1 MAHSKLT
8 CSSAN
13 HSTEK
18 DFVQPI
24 ALGPGSASDGHF
36 DMTMLKIKCSS
47 DKSSLFRYQ
56 RMKALQV
63 QKEKI
68 VHEMFME
75 DLEKQKEE
83 KLQLT

>member
-1 MAHSKLT
+1 MR
-8 CSSAN
+8 
-13 HSTEK
+13 
-18 DFVQPI
+18 PI
-24 ALGPGSASDGHF
+24 ALSPDSASDGHF
-36 DMTMLKIKCSS
+36 DMTMLKIKYSS
-47 DKSSLFRYQ
+47 VESSLFRYQ

>member
-1 MAHSKLT
+1 M
-8 CSSAN
+8 
-13 HSTEK
+13 
-18 DFVQPI
+18 
-24 ALGPGSASDGHF
+24 
-36 DMTMLKIKCSS
+36 
-47 DKSSLFRYQ
+47 FRYQ

>member
-1 MAHSKLT
+1 MFDGYFDILSADIHY
-8 CSSAN
+8 SSF
-13 HSTEK
+13 HKTY
-18 DFVQPI
+18 
-24 ALGPGSASDGHF
+24 
-36 DMTMLKIKCSS
+36 T
-47 DKSSLFRYQ
+47 LFMCRYQ

-63 QKEKI
+63 EKEKI